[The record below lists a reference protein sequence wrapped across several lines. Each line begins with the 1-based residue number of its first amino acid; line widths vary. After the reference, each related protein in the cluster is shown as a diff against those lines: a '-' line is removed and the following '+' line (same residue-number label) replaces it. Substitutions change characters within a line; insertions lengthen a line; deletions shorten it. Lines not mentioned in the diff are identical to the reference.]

1 MVWEKYYSTHHKEG
15 QTWEVQLNAS
25 VSHQYG
31 EAAKNYFDY
40 KLYKLK
46 YNRVN
51 QIPGPDL
58 NTPGILCSVRVSVGG
73 YADIE
78 PDLGLS

>member
-1 MVWEKYYSTHHKEG
+1 M
-15 QTWEVQLNAS
+15 
-25 VSHQYG
+25 G
-31 EAAKNYFDY
+31 EAAKDYFDC
-40 KLYKLK
+40 KLCKLK
-46 YNRVN
+46 YNREN

-73 YADIE
+73 YGDIE

>member
-1 MVWEKYYSTHHKEG
+1 MEILK
-15 QTWEVQLNAS
+15 
-25 VSHQYG
+25 
-31 EAAKNYFDY
+31 F
-40 KLYKLK
+40 KLFCVEMYKLK